1 MSKDLIIG
9 IDAGTSVIKAIAFGL
24 SGEQIAVAAVPNR
37 YATGAGGA
45 ATQPLDQT
53 WNDCALSLQK
63 LAEAVPELASRA
75 IALAVTGQGDG
86 TWLINNDGAPVG
98 DAWLWLDARAGQT
111 AETLRGRAEDDAR
124 FVRTGTGLNACQQG
138 AQLAHMRACDADRLD
153 QATTAFHCKDW
164 LYFNLTGVRATD
176 PSEAC
181 FTFGDFQT
189 RAYADDV
196 IAFYDLG
203 KHASLLP
210 PICDGTSTHHPLS
223 KSAAMQTGLLEGT
236 PIVLGFV
243 DVVSS
248 ALGAG
253 AYEPKASVGCT
264 IVGTTGVH
272 IRAAHASDIV
282 LNTDLKSGYVMLMP
296 IPGVAAQLQSNMAG
310 TLNLDWV
317 LGLAHQVA
325 TSLETDVEKD
335 QLLSLVDE
343 WIAST
348 PPASLLYHPYISD
361 AGERGPFIDHTAR
374 ASLVGLNANHGF
386 GDLVRATMEGLGFAA
401 RDCYGAMG
409 QLPGEVRLTG
419 GAARSK
425 GLRDIHGA
433 TLGAPVRQ
441 SMREEAGAAGAAMV
455 AAVSLGVYDT
465 MESCLT
471 DWVTPLL
478 CAPETPDPQLVE
490 TYTSLFSNYVATR
503 EALQPIWHALASRK
517 DI

>member
-9 IDAGTSVIKAIAFGL
+9 IDAGTSVIKSIAFDLGGKQL
-24 SGEQIAVAAVPNR
+24 AAAAVPNR
-37 YATGAGGA
+37 YTTGAGGA

-53 WNDCALSLQK
+53 WEDCALSLRK
-63 LAEAVPELASRA
+63 LAEMVPDLANRVVAAS
-75 IALAVTGQGDG
+75 VTGQGDG
-86 TWLINNDGAPVG
+86 TWLVDKSNRPVG

-111 AETLRGRAEDDAR
+111 AETFRQRNDDIAR
-124 FVRTGTGLNACQQG
+124 FLQTGTGLNACQQG
-138 AQLAHMRACDADRLD
+138 AQLAHMRATEPDRLD

-164 LYFNLTGVRATD
+164 LYLNLTGIRATD

-181 FTFGDFQT
+181 FTFGDFKT
-189 RAYADDV
+189 RNYADDV
-196 IAFYDLG
+196 IGFYDLD

-210 PICDGTSTHHPLS
+210 PIYDGTETHHPLS
-223 KSAAMQTGLLEGT
+223 KSAATQTGLLEGT

-253 AYEPKASVGCT
+253 AYEPHTSVGCT

-272 IRAAHASDIV
+272 IRAAHSSNIV
-282 LNTDLKSGYVMLMP
+282 LNTELKSGYVMLMP

-317 LGLAHQVA
+317 LGIAHQVA
-325 TSLETDVEKD
+325 VSLKMDVEKEH
-335 QLLSLVDE
+335 LLGLIDTWV
-343 WIAST
+343 ANAA
-348 PPASLLYHPYISD
+348 PASLLYHPYISD

-374 ASLVGLNANHGF
+374 ASFVGLNANHGF
-386 GDLVRATMEGLGFAA
+386 GDLVRGTMEGLGFAA

-409 QLPGEVRLTG
+409 QLPDEVRLTG

-425 GLRDIHGA
+425 GLREIHSA
-433 TLGAPVRQ
+433 TLSAPVRQ
-441 SMREEAGAAGAAMV
+441 STREEAGAAGAAMI
-455 AAVSLGVYDT
+455 AAVSVGVYDN
-465 MESCLT
+465 MENCLN

-478 CAPETPDPQLVE
+478 GAPEAPDPELSE
-490 TYTSLFSNYVATR
+490 TYNSLFPAYVAAR
-503 EALQPIWHALASRK
+503 EALQPIWHTMADRK
-517 DI
+517 DV